1 MSSDVTLMTDTLSD
15 RGSSDD
21 YRDADYG
28 PTARRSR
35 IRVLLDPAS
44 TIPTY
49 VGVLV
54 AVVGFVLIGIGW
66 ARVAGLVDVWRQMPY
81 LLSAGLPG
89 LGLVMTGLVIINV
102 SARRQDGAARARQ
115 MALLT
120 EALHDLQRSL
130 DR

>member
-1 MSSDVTLMTDTLSD
+1 MTDITLMNQSPESMVSGTDTYDVTS
-15 RGSSDD
+15 
-21 YRDADYG
+21 
-28 PTARRSR
+28 RRSR
-35 IRVLLDPAS
+35 LRALLDPAS

-49 VGVLV
+49 AGVIV
-54 AVVGFVLIGIGW
+54 ALVGFALIGIGW

-102 SARRQDGAARARQ
+102 SARRQDAAARARQ
-115 MALLT
+115 TAMLA
-120 EALHDLQRSL
+120 EALRDLQRTL